1 MIRAVFDSNVLVSG
15 IIGIDR
21 PSSTPGQLL
30 RVWEDRAFTI
40 VLSDYILDE
49 VQRKLSKP
57 YFSRRVPSSTS
68 ALSIQ
73 NLRARAELVVISD
86 IVVGVAAHSED
97 DPILATAISGRVP
110 FLVTGDAELIAL
122 GAYQDVLIISPSR
135 FSLLLLP
142 GGSAR
147 R

>member
-49 VQRKLSKP
+49 VQRTLSKP
-57 YFSRRVPSSTS
+57 YFSRRVPSSRS
-68 ALSIQ
+68 ELSIE
-73 NLRARAELVVISD
+73 NLRARAELVVISV
-86 IVVGVAAHSED
+86 IVFGVASHS
-97 DPILATAISGRVP
+97 
-110 FLVTGDAELIAL
+110 
-122 GAYQDVLIISPSR
+122 
-135 FSLLLLP
+135 
-142 GGSAR
+142 
-147 R
+147 